1 MSFPSFP
8 GQNQQAP
15 VAPTP
20 VAGGFAPVAPQA
32 HVPPQGF
39 APQPG
44 GGFTGQPAP
53 AQPVY
58 QQPAQAYAPQPQ
70 AFAPQPQFAPQQPAH
85 GQPMPQPQATAAVIS
100 EAERAALRGAQMGKG
115 KREMLPVGQF
125 VVVGET
131 TEFYDA
137 SGGRGAPNRALA
149 LLFTVETSHD
159 NPAIQPGH
167 RAKISEFLDTIY
179 AESRAKQV
187 DKFKQFVGRL
197 YGAQSKEQLDQIP
210 WENQVIDAQ
219 TSEVFKGARYHI
231 SVTPD
236 RDSAGRAKIDKNGRE
251 KTRALIQRIG

>member
-1 MSFPSFP
+1 
-8 GQNQQAP
+8 
-15 VAPTP
+15 
-20 VAGGFAPVAPQA
+20 
-32 HVPPQGF
+32 
-39 APQPG
+39 
-44 GGFTGQPAP
+44 
-53 AQPVY
+53 VY
-58 QQPAQAYAPQPQ
+58 QQPAQPQYAQAQAP
-70 AFAPQPQFAPQQPAH
+70 AFAPQYAPPAY

-179 AESRAKQV
+179 VESRAKQV